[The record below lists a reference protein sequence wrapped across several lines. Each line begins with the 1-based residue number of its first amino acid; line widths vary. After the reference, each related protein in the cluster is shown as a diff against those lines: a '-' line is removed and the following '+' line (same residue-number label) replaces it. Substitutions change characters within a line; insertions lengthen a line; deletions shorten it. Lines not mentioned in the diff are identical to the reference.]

1 MKIKFKD
8 GKLPKTSAARLK
20 YLYRLQEQLRVFHN
34 EKAKQ
39 IKDGKITLD
48 EFRKFQKGWF
58 AKRNNL
64 ICGKIL
70 ECKQNLT
77 NSEKKSLLEYDE
89 ESKSYGSVK
98 EKERFK
104 KDKSVKI
111 DIEDI
116 EEA

>member
-1 MKIKFKD
+1 MKVRFKKE
-8 GKLPKTSAARLK
+8 KLPKTSAARLK
-20 YLYRLQEQLRVFHN
+20 YLYRLQEQLRLFHN
-34 EKAKQ
+34 KKAKQ
-39 IKDGKITLD
+39 VKDKEITLD

-70 ECKQNLT
+70 ECKANLT
-77 NSEKKSLLEYDE
+77 DSQKKSLLEYD
-89 ESKSYGSVK
+89 KDTDSYGAVKDK
-98 EKERFK
+98 EKFK
-104 KDKSVKI
+104 KDKDIKI